1 METAPVD
8 APENIPS
15 LRKKRLIIFFCAVIL
30 FFFTSMSK
38 ILVPG
43 SVFSELKGE
52 LGFSAGI
59 LAGMGSAYM
68 YCYAA
73 SQLALGLLS
82 SKYGGV
88 RILLFGG
95 GCFVAGSLLFPLL
108 SSPFWMIFAR
118 ALTGLGAGT
127 VFIALAKLI
136 DDLFPKNFS
145 MTLGIILFIGYLGPV
160 TGGLPFAAL
169 VENTSWRIALLTPAV
184 ISFLAF
190 TVVLIFLKGTVKKVL
205 PGKTWKPLFVILSDK
220 RSWLLYC
227 TSSLIFGV
235 YYVIM
240 TVMGKKCLEDFGH
253 FSSYAASLWITVFAV
268 IVAVNNII
276 SNVVL
281 KFLKGRRR
289 ILVIFAGF
297 SCLLGS
303 LFSAFAFHFSWG
315 GWIVFG
321 FLLISI
327 PAGFFSI
334 FGTVAKELQKPEL
347 VGLAVAILNF
357 FAFVAIALSGS
368 VAGYVLSSYEGELLA
383 GAGGGLSYPPGA
395 YRDLF
400 IVFSILSLL
409 GFTASLFIPE
419 TNPASAQ
426 KQ

>member
-1 METAPVD
+1 MEKNPTLPGN
-8 APENIPS
+8 PEIK
-15 LRKKRLIIFFCAVIL
+15 LRKKKLVIFFAAIIL

-88 RILLFGG
+88 RILIFGG
-95 GCFVAGSLLFPLL
+95 GCFVFGSLLFPLL
-108 SSPFWMIFAR
+108 SSPHWMIFAR
-118 ALTGLGAGT
+118 GITGLGAGT

-136 DDLFPKNFS
+136 DDLYSGNFS
-145 MTLGIILFIGYLGPV
+145 MVLGITLFIGYLGPV

-169 VENTSWRIALLTPAV
+169 VENTSWRWALLTPAI
-184 ISFLAF
+184 ISALALLAVF
-190 TVVLIFLKGTVKKVL
+190 IFLKGTMTKVL
-205 PGKTWKPLFVILSDK
+205 PGQPWKPLFVILSDK
-220 RSWLLYC
+220 YSWLLYL
-227 TSSLIFGV
+227 TSSVVFGV

-240 TVMGKKCLEDFGH
+240 TVMGKKCLEDFGN
-253 FSSYAASLWITVFAV
+253 FSSYAASLWITLFAV
-268 IVAVNNII
+268 IVAANNIL

-281 KFLKGRRR
+281 KLLGERRKV
-289 ILVIFAGF
+289 LTLFAGIACF
-297 SCLLGS
+297 AGTA
-303 LFSAFAFHFSWG
+303 FSALAFHFNWG
-315 GWIVFG
+315 CWIVAG
-321 FLLISI
+321 FLLIAI

-334 FGTVAKELQKPEL
+334 FGTVAKELHPPEL
-347 VGLAVAILNF
+347 VGLSVAILNF

-368 VAGYVLSSYEGELLA
+368 IAGWVLSGYEGNMLSGISGRLA
-383 GAGGGLSYPPGA
+383 YPPLA

-400 IVFSILSLL
+400 AILSILALMGLFSA
-409 GFTASLFIPE
+409 FFIPE
-419 TNPASAQ
+419 TR
-426 KQ
+426 KKRIGE

>member
-1 METAPVD
+1 MDTIVPAAASND
-8 APENIPS
+8 PS
-15 LRKKRLIIFFCAVIL
+15 VRKKKLIIFFCAVIL

-108 SSPFWMIFAR
+108 SSPSLMIFAR

-136 DDLFPKNFS
+136 DDLFSKNFS

-169 VENTSWRIALLTPAV
+169 VENTSWRWALMTPAI
-184 ISFLAF
+184 ISALALV
-190 TVVLIFLKGTVKKVL
+190 TVLIFLKGTLKKVL

-220 RSWLLYC
+220 HSWLLYC

-253 FSSYAASLWITVFAV
+253 FSSYTASLWITVFAV

-276 SNVVL
+276 SNLVL
-281 KFLKGRRR
+281 KILKGRRR
-289 ILVIFAGF
+289 ILVVFAGI

-303 LFSAFAFHFSWG
+303 TLAALVFHFNWG
-315 GWIVFG
+315 GWIVPA
-321 FLLISI
+321 FLLIAI

-334 FGTVAKELQKPEL
+334 FGTVAKELQAPEL

-357 FAFVAIALSGS
+357 FAFVAIAISGS
-368 VAGYVLSSYEGELLA
+368 IAGVVLSAYEGEMLK
-383 GAGGGLSYPPGA
+383 GVGGVLSYPPAA

-409 GFTASLFIPE
+409 GFTASLLIPE
-419 TNPASAQ
+419 TNPASAREQ
-426 KQ
+426 